1 MRGRKAIGLFS
12 AISIG
17 IGAMIG
23 AGIFSILGIATAISG
38 HAMYLSFI
46 LAGLIALL
54 STYSYAKL
62 GARYP
67 SAGGPVEFLT
77 KGLGDNV
84 ISGGFNILLWIG
96 YIFAL
101 ALYARAFA
109 GYAITFLPA
118 DSPGFLQNVIAS
130 AIILIFTVIN
140 FIGTKAVGKSELV
153 IVSVKVGILLLFV
166 ITGIFFVKPENLSLN
181 YISNT
186 SQIFFGAGI
195 VFLAYQGFGLI
206 TNTAEDMKNPK
217 KTLPKAL
224 YLSVTIVI
232 IIYFLVAI
240 TALGNLPVQEIIN
253 AKEYALAAAARPFL
267 GTMGFTLIG
276 IAALFSTA
284 SGINATL
291 YGGANVSYM
300 IAKEGELPKI
310 FERKIWKNSSEGL
323 FITVA
328 LVLIF
333 VNMFQLDSIA
343 TLGSASLLIIYVAVN
358 IGHLK
363 IIKETR
369 ANRLIIILS
378 IITCILFLGILIY
391 YETNHSPTT
400 LVALVTVLSGSFIAE
415 FFYRN
420 RTKREIKTRT

>member
-1 MRGRKAIGLFS
+1 MRERKAIGLFS

-38 HAMYLSFI
+38 RAMYLSFI

-84 ISGGFNILLWIG
+84 ISGGFNILLWVG

-118 DSPGFLQNVIAS
+118 DSPGFSQNIIAS
-130 AIILIFTVIN
+130 SIILIFTVIN

-153 IVSVKVGILLLFV
+153 IVSVKVGILSLFV

-224 YLSVTIVI
+224 YLSVMIVM

-240 TALGNLPVQEIIN
+240 TALGNLPVQQIIN

-267 GTMGFTLIG
+267 GMMGFTLIG

-310 FERKIWKNSSEGL
+310 FERRIWKNSSEGL

-343 TLGSASLLIIYVAVN
+343 TLGSASLLIIYIAVN
-358 IGHLK
+358 IGHFK
-363 IIKETR
+363 IIKETQ

-391 YETNHSPTT
+391 YETSHSPTT
-400 LVALVTVLSGSFIAE
+400 LVALVTVFIGSFIAE